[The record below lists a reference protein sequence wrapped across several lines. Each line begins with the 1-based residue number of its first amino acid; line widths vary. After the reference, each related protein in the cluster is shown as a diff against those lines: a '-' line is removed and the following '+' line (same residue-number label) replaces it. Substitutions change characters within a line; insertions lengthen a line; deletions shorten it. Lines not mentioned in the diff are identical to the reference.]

1 MHKLPNILTFG
12 RIAMIPLVVLA
23 MLAGF
28 NILALIIFILASVTD
43 FLDGYL
49 ARKYKVESKLGAML
63 DPIADKLL
71 VAAVLILLARDLGGF
86 DTLAVIIILLR
97 EVLVSGLRE
106 YLGQQN
112 IAMPVTKLAKWKTAT
127 QLIAIATLLLQ
138 INIFSQML
146 LWLAAAF
153 TLVTGA
159 QYVKHTL
166 KNL

>member
-1 MHKLPNILTFG
+1 MQNLPNILTFA

-28 NILALIIFILASVTD
+28 NILALIIFIIASATD

-49 ARKYKVESKLGAML
+49 ARKYKVESKLGTML

-71 VAAVLILLARDLGGF
+71 VAAVLVLLARNLGEF

-97 EVLVSGLRE
+97 EVFVSGLRE
-106 YLGQQN
+106 FLGQQN

-138 INIFSQML
+138 INIFSQIL
-146 LWLAAAF
+146 LWLAASI
-153 TLVTGA
+153 TLVTGW
-159 QYVKHTL
+159 QYAKHAF
-166 KNL
+166 KNI